1 MSTGHTLRLV
11 REVSEF
17 WWTIANVSDDEGTA
31 VPEEQVIAKWLEIAP
46 GIDKMAGRI
55 SDPGD
60 FPVSD
65 GSSLSGDDKK
75 SAPYSVSHAVR
86 ACLVSG
92 VDHLHAAKSLV
103 VDLEMLH
110 ASAVYSL
117 VRGSLENLSAAFWIM
132 HPSARNSRIER
143 TLRWHAR
150 NFNEQ
155 LIALEPLGLADSA
168 SREAKLLR
176 LDGVAN
182 KRGISTASVRAG
194 YRSSTAVKY
203 VEEHSADSTPLLP
216 WQICSGFAH
225 GRPWAVLGMSEQ
237 EQQATTEP
245 GVINLKLTSDLSR
258 VLYPTLSAF
267 RLMVDVVKL
276 LQQRS

>member
-1 MSTGHTLRLV
+1 MSAR
-11 REVSEF
+11 
-17 WWTIANVSDDEGTA
+17 WCTIAHVSDDVGAA
-31 VPEEQVIAKWLEIAP
+31 VPEEQVVAKWLEIAP
-46 GIDKMAGRI
+46 GIDKMAERI
-55 SDPGD
+55 GDPND
-60 FPVSD
+60 FAVRD
-65 GSSLSGDDKK
+65 RSSLCGDDKK
-75 SAPYSVSHAVR
+75 SAPYCVSHAVR

-103 VDLEMLH
+103 VDLEVLH

-117 VRGSLENLSAAFWIM
+117 VRGSLENLSAAFWIL
-132 HPSARNSRIER
+132 HPPVRNDRIER

-155 LIALEPLGLADSA
+155 LIALEPLGLADDA
-168 SREAKLLR
+168 SREAKLVR
-176 LDGVAN
+176 LDAIAAV
-182 KRGISTASVRAG
+182 RGISTASVRAG

-203 VEEHSADSTPLLP
+203 VEEHSAESTPLLP
-216 WQICSGFAH
+216 WQVWSGFAH

-237 EQQATTEP
+237 EQQATADP
-245 GVINLKLTSDLSR
+245 GVVNLRLTSDLSR

-267 RLMVDVVKL
+267 RLTADVVKL

>member
-1 MSTGHTLRLV
+1 MV
-11 REVSEF
+11 VSESS
-17 WWTIANVSDDEGTA
+17 WTIAYVSEDDDAA
-31 VPEEQVIAKWLEIAP
+31 VPEEQVVAKWLEIAP
-46 GIDKMAGRI
+46 GIDKMAQRI
-55 SDPGD
+55 ADPDD
-60 FPVSD
+60 FSVSD

-75 SAPYSVSHAVR
+75 SAPYCVSHAVR

-117 VRGSLENLSAAFWIM
+117 VRGSLENLSASFWIL
-132 HPSARNSRIER
+132 HPSTRNDRIER

-155 LIALEPLGLADSA
+155 LIALEPLGVADQE
-168 SREAKLLR
+168 SREAKLVK
-176 LDGVAN
+176 LDAVATT
-182 KRGISTASVRAG
+182 RGISTAGVRDG

-203 VEEHSADSTPLLP
+203 VEGHSANSAPLLP

-237 EQQATTEP
+237 EQLPTAEP
-245 GVINLKLTSDLSR
+245 GVFNLKLTSDLSR

>member
-1 MSTGHTLRLV
+1 
-11 REVSEF
+11 VSEC
-17 WWTIANVSDDEGTA
+17 WWTIPYVTDDDGTPVS
-31 VPEEQVIAKWLEIAP
+31 EEQVVAKWFEIAP
-46 GIDKMAGRI
+46 GIDRMADRI
-55 SDPGD
+55 GDPDD
-60 FPVSD
+60 FAIND
-65 GSSLSGDDKK
+65 GSSMSGDDKK

-117 VRGSLENLSAAFWIM
+117 IRGSLENLSAAFWIT
-132 HPSARNSRIER
+132 HPSARNERIER
-143 TLRWHAR
+143 TLRWYAR
-150 NFNEQ
+150 NFHEQ
-155 LIALEPLGLADSA
+155 LIALEPLGEADNA
-168 SREAKLLR
+168 SREAKLLK
-176 LDGVAN
+176 LDAIAN
-182 KRGISTASVRAG
+182 NRGILTASIRAG

-203 VEEHSADSTPLLP
+203 VEEHSESAPLLP

-237 EQQATTEP
+237 EQQPTEEP
-245 GVINLKLTSDLSR
+245 GVFNLKLTSDLSR

>member
-1 MSTGHTLRLV
+1 MDIHAAIS
-11 REVSEF
+11 
-17 WWTIANVSDDEGTA
+17 
-31 VPEEQVIAKWLEIAP
+31 EEQVVAKWLDIAP
-46 GIDKMAGRI
+46 GIEKMAERI
-55 SDPGD
+55 GDPKD
-60 FPVSD
+60 FAVRD
-65 GSSLSGDDKK
+65 GSSLGGDDKK
-75 SAPYSVSHAVR
+75 SAPYCVSHAVR

-103 VDLEMLH
+103 VDLEILH

-117 VRGSLENLSAAFWIM
+117 VRGSLENLSAAFWIL
-132 HPSARNSRIER
+132 HPRTRNARIER

-155 LIALEPLGLADSA
+155 FIALEPLNLADNA
-168 SREAKLLR
+168 SREAKLAR
-176 LDGVAN
+176 LDAIATN
-182 KRGISTASVRAG
+182 RGLSTANVRAG

-203 VEEHSADSTPLLP
+203 VEEHSTDSTPLLP
-216 WQICSGFAH
+216 WQVCSGFAH

-237 EQQATTEP
+237 EQHATTDP
-245 GVINLKLTSDLSR
+245 AVVNLRLTSDLSR